1 MESLQ
6 ALTQS
11 ELNITKNGER
21 SKPPARK
28 CPHCDKVL
36 EPKRLELFG
45 QIRWGAVTCRCETQA
60 REAEER
66 EKEKGEWLKLCS
78 EFTSKDKLIR
88 GATLQN
94 YQERKGCVNAYK
106 IACNFLGTYGEWERD
121 KAGLGIYFYG
131 KNGLGKSHLLTAL
144 YQEFV
149 KQGKAV
155 VFMTTYHMFQRFRE
169 VAKTEDYAYERRLL
183 KVLYNSDVLFLDD
196 VGGEVPYD
204 SRAEKLLD
212 VITSRSRKR
221 PIIYSSN
228 YSLEELEQWFGNRSD
243 QLQTQGLRISDR
255 ILENAVPVTLD
266 AESQRGIINDQHIDW
281 LEGRLSGLES

>member
-6 ALTQS
+6 ALTS
-11 ELNITKNGER
+11 ELSITKNGER
-21 SKPPARK
+21 SKPPARQ
-28 CPHCDKVL
+28 CPHCKKVL

-66 EKEKGEWLKLCS
+66 EKERREWLKLCS

-94 YQERKGCVNAYK
+94 YQERKGCAIAYK
-106 IACNFLGTYGEWERD
+106 TARNFLATYEEWNRE
-121 KAGLGIYFYG
+121 KTGVGIYFYG

-155 VFMTTYHMFQRFRE
+155 VYMTTYHMFQRFRE

-204 SRAEKLLD
+204 SRAEKLLN

-228 YSLEELEQWFGNRSD
+228 YSPEELEKWFGNNID
-243 QLQTQGLRISDR
+243 ELQIQGLRISDR
-255 ILENAVPVTLD
+255 ILENVITVTLD
-266 AESQRGIINDQHIDW
+266 AESQRGIINDNHMDW
-281 LEGRLSGLES
+281 IEGRLNRLES